1 MATSLGSFLR
11 VLKWSYKNDFVEPF
25 PEIVL
30 FLGVVLI
37 ASNSFLDV
45 AGATNLFVNLT
56 WKSILILVIFVGIGG
71 IRGYSL
77 ALEKGEITRQML
89 TLRVSRTK
97 FIFLKWLSLFVIFFA
112 VLLSVDAV
120 AFFVFLGY
128 FPSVTVYT
136 LWGAAPVMVFALVLA
151 EQVLLL
157 LFLNSLV
164 MLISFAT
171 RRTTVAMLVFLAFA
185 LFTAMPYSFVSS
197 GIPNFLQL
205 GYGDYTIVNGLSSY
219 IYDLL
224 YRPSAIAAAA
234 SPTMEVYLALI
245 YRVLAGLG
253 FFAVALQLF
262 KGVDMD

>member
-1 MATSLGSFLR
+1 LRSFLR
-11 VLKWSYKNDFVEPF
+11 ILKWSYKNDFVEPF

-30 FLGVVLI
+30 FLGIVLI

-45 AGATNLFVNLT
+45 TGTTNLFVSLT
-56 WKSILILVIFVGIGG
+56 WKSILIIVIFVGIGG

-89 TLRVSRTK
+89 TLQISRTK
-97 FIFLKWLSLFVIFFA
+97 FIFLKWLSLFAIFFA
-112 VLLSVDAV
+112 VLLSVDVV
-120 AFFVFLGY
+120 AFFVYLGY
-128 FPSVTVYT
+128 FPSFAAYA
-136 LWGAAPVMVFALVLA
+136 LWSTAPVMVFALMLA

-157 LFLNSLV
+157 IFLNSLV

-171 RRTTVAMLVFLAFA
+171 RRTTVALLVFLAFT
-185 LFTAMPYSFVSS
+185 LFSAMPLSFVSS

-224 YRPSAIAAAA
+224 YRPSALAAAA
-234 SPTMEVYLALI
+234 SPTMEVYVALI

-253 FFAVALQLF
+253 LFALALQVF
-262 KGVDMD
+262 KGVDID